1 MNKKMIYLCNSRFE
15 KLNSYE
21 IEHHKISYRTL
32 LNYYDITPI
41 LCNNIL
47 EVDPYLFENLE
58 SGQLYDKE
66 NDCYVDIYQYFII
79 DVSQWEL
86 EDIKQKYNDELIICY
101 SSKLD
106 NYILCVDHFGTSWDY
121 VLTDIEYTTDY
132 NIYQK
137 WEEENGF

>member
-21 IEHHKISYRTL
+21 IEHHKISYKTL
-32 LNYYDITPI
+32 LDYYDITPI

-86 EDIKQKYNDELIICY
+86 DDIKQKLKEDE
-101 SSKLD
+101 
-106 NYILCVDHFGTSWDY
+106 
-121 VLTDIEYTTDY
+121 E
-132 NIYQK
+132 
-137 WEEENGF
+137 